1 LLKGYDYA
9 KQRQDIVKNMTFD
22 KIKALSIKYIKS
34 EKMYYVIVG
43 DAETQLKKLQQIGFG
58 ELVVMNSQ
66 D

>member
-1 LLKGYDYA
+1 MLKGYDYA